1 MKKIQN
7 SFSHQI
13 YPLGMIFYNLFTLKV
28 FFFSFFVCFL
38 VKCFQNSTIIT
49 IQLEEDCMTSNEF
62 PELTADGLVPGI
74 SAACLSTPDT
84 LSVRLCAGRLFHLE
98 SVTAAST
105 QGGGSQCCP
114 AHKRHNSNLTVS
126 ASD

>member
-1 MKKIQN
+1 
-7 SFSHQI
+7 
-13 YPLGMIFYNLFTLKV
+13 
-28 FFFSFFVCFL
+28 
-38 VKCFQNSTIIT
+38 
-49 IQLEEDCMTSNEF
+49 MTSNEF

-105 QGGGSQCCP
+105 QGEGV
-114 AHKRHNSNLTVS
+114 TVLPS
-126 ASD
+126 S